1 MNAGTGVFFVA
12 HLAAVGGESVVRRGR
27 VMRKSLVVVAIALL
41 SCVMAA
47 QESGGL
53 SPKAGAFSE
62 NLYTN
67 VYFAFNLKVPQQW
80 NITWV
85 AKDGPC
91 GNDCVLLDAR
101 HPRYPKTMQTLQV
114 TAESVKPQATREASA
129 GVFLVQAGAKK
140 LIEPKELAING
151 LTFYRTDYRSQLAN
165 GEMFQSLVL
174 LPGKEYAA
182 VFTFTA
188 NTRRELDG
196 LVDDFGKGFSKMGA
210 K

>member
-1 MNAGTGVFFVA
+1 
-12 HLAAVGGESVVRRGR
+12 
-27 VMRKSLVVVAIALL
+27 MRKCLIMIAIALL
-41 SCVMAA
+41 SCVAAA
-47 QESGGL
+47 QEGL

-67 VYFAFNLKVPQQW
+67 VYFSFNLKVPQQW
-80 NITWV
+80 SITFV
-85 AKDGPC
+85 ARDGSC
-91 GNDCVLLDAR
+91 GNECILLDAR
-101 HPRYPKTMQTLQV
+101 HPRYPKMMQTLQV
-114 TAESVKPQATREASA
+114 TAELVKPQATLREASA

-165 GEMFQSLVL
+165 SEMFQSLVL

-188 NTRRELDG
+188 NTRRELDS
-196 LVDDFGKGFSKMGA
+196 LVDDFEKGFSKMGA
-210 K
+210 KQD